1 MNLLHWKHV
10 SLNNIIFKGII
21 VHFNIGDYAFIFK
34 KGNLAMKFLKN
45 IAFLLCLVMVFSLF
59 SCNEPTNNSDVSID
73 TSNVSTETSEPE
85 SESFTIPSHISGT
98 FIQPWLYNNWN
109 EDRWEKE
116 FAIWNKLGFDTIIL
130 GDTASIKLSDYSIT
144 TYYPSKIEGA
154 NKSTDYLTKL
164 FEQCKKHGYKLYI
177 GMGNTAEGWPF
188 FDFGNSKNKEIFREV
203 CNRFA
208 LIAEDIYNIYYEDY
222 SDVFAGFY
230 FVPEMYNSSMF
241 DTDANRAIYVD
252 GMAYG
257 LEVVFEK
264 LNSLNS
270 DIPFIFSPYLN
281 IFGGSWVSKNSENIG
296 KFWTDFLREA
306 DFRDGDILCPQDS
319 CGAGG
324 MDVEHLEEYTKM
336 YQKATQ
342 DCGKK
347 IQFWSNCETFIQP
360 NDDFISRNE
369 GVNYWGSATV
379 KRMVSQFE
387 ITGKYASKIITF
399 AFPHY
404 QSPYNNVSGFY
415 ETYLNYLQTGNIDN
429 EKPTAPDKIRT
440 VATSS
445 PTSNGKKS
453 LTVYFS
459 GMYDNFGISRINIY
473 KNGEFFTFRLPT
485 RVDGGSTLPYYIN
498 NFFDD
503 SFDLESESAVY
514 EFEVIDCAGNIS
526 EKSSFTIKA
535 EEIPNKVRLDK
546 IYSCP
551 SDDKY
556 R

>member
-1 MNLLHWKHV
+1 MKLYRYIALI
-10 SLNNIIFKGII
+10 LIFM
-21 VHFNIGDYAFIFK
+21 
-34 KGNLAMKFLKN
+34 LT
-45 IAFLLCLVMVFSLF
+45 FSLA
-59 SCNEPTNNSDVSID
+59 SCGSNSINSNDTSDVSFE
-73 TSNVSTETSEPE
+73 SSEPPTDE
-85 SESFTIPSHISGT
+85 FVIPSHISGT
-98 FIQPWLYNNWN
+98 FIQPWLYNSWN
-109 EDRWEKE
+109 DERWEKE
-116 FAIWNKLGFDTIIL
+116 FEIWDNLGFDTIII
-130 GDTASIKLSDYSIT
+130 GDTASITLADYSIT
-144 TYYPSKIEGA
+144 TYYPSRIEGVK
-154 NKSTDYLTKL
+154 KSTDCLTKL

-188 FDFGNSKNKEIFREV
+188 FDFGNSKNKEVFREV
-203 CNRFA
+203 CEKFA
-208 LIAEDIYNIYYEDY
+208 LIAEDIYNIYYNDY
-222 SDVFAGFY
+222 SEVFAGFY

-241 DTDANRAIYVD
+241 DTDKNRATYVD

-257 LEVVFEK
+257 LEVVFDK
-264 LNSLNS
+264 LNHLNKEL
-270 DIPFIFSPYLN
+270 PFIFSPYLN

-324 MDVEHLEEYTKM
+324 MDIDNLKEYTQM
-336 YQKATQ
+336 YKKATI

-347 IQFWSNCETFIQP
+347 IKFWSNCETFIQP

-379 KRMVSQFE
+379 KRIINQFE
-387 ITGKYASKIITF
+387 ITGEYAEKVITF

-415 ETYLNYLQTGNIDN
+415 ETYLNYLQTGKLETN
-429 EKPTAPDKIRT
+429 KPTPPDKIRT
-440 VATSS
+440 VATESA
-445 PTSNGKKS
+445 TSNGNKS

-459 GMYDNFGISRINIY
+459 GFYDDFGISKINIY
-473 KNGEFFTFRLPT
+473 KDGEFFTFRLPT
-485 RVDGGSTLPYYIN
+485 RIDGGSTQPYYVN

-503 SFDLESESAVY
+503 DFDLESGCATY
-514 EFEVIDCAGNIS
+514 EFEIIDCAGNIS

-535 EEIPNKVRLDK
+535 EEIPNKIRLDK

-551 SDDKY
+551 TDEKY